1 MSESLWN
8 CTADE
13 LLRRASS
20 TDPTPGGGSVAALTA
35 AFGFGLVQMAIGVT
49 LSGPDAAAG
58 ERARLPEAQA
68 RMRELQSKV
77 VQAVDRDV
85 VEFDAL
91 MAGYRMPRESE
102 AERAT
107 RRRVIDDATVTATIG
122 PLGLAGAAIDGIRL
136 VNEIEPLIKRS
147 IVSDAQAGRDLLRG
161 AALAALRTV
170 DINLV
175 TLEAGAHR
183 EAPALRRRRDAAG
196 FAAIGL
202 EGADAGPAD

>member
-1 MSESLWN
+1 MWN
-8 CTADE
+8 CSADE

-35 AFGFGLVQMAIGVT
+35 AFAFGLVQMAIGVT

-58 ERARLPEAQA
+58 ERALLLEAQA

-85 VEFDAL
+85 AEFDAV
-91 MAGYRMPRESE
+91 MAGYRMPRETE
-102 AERAT
+102 AERAS

-122 PLGLAGAAIDGIRL
+122 PLGLAEAALDGIGR
-136 VNEIEPLIKRS
+136 VNEIEPLIKHS

-161 AALAALRTV
+161 AALAALRTA

-183 EAPALRRRRDAAG
+183 DAAELRRRRDAAG
-196 FAAIGL
+196 LAAIGL
-202 EGADAGPAD
+202 EGAGASPAD

>member
-1 MSESLWN
+1 
-8 CTADE
+8 
-13 LLRRASS
+13 
-20 TDPTPGGGSVAALTA
+20 
-35 AFGFGLVQMAIGVT
+35 
-49 LSGPDAAAG
+49 
-58 ERARLPEAQA
+58 
-68 RMRELQSKV
+68 MRELQSKV

-183 EAPALRRRRDAAG
+183 EAPALRRRRDTAG